1 MESSKDVASDRHD
14 LSNAE
19 GQRQEQGQSIGT
31 GAPIHWQHRRY
42 ESYVSISHSKPAPIA
57 LEDNTEE
64 VPDIRSP
71 LWAKAVAIDDFVLVS
86 GGVRGVGDY
95 TIWNCK
101 IDTLDVSSSLGCRP
115 SLPYPYIGASS
126 FSTMVI

>member
-1 MESSKDVASDRHD
+1 MESSKDGASNLHD
-14 LSNAE
+14 PSKAD
-19 GQRQEQGQSIGT
+19 GQQQELGQSFDT
-31 GAPIHWQHRRY
+31 VAPIHWQHRRY
-42 ESYVSISHSKPAPIA
+42 ESYVSIGHTKPPPIA

-71 LWAKAVAIDDFVLVS
+71 LWAKAVAIDDSIVVS
-86 GGVRGVGDY
+86 GSVRGVGDY

-115 SLPYPYIGASS
+115 NLPYP
-126 FSTMVI
+126 